1 MIKKVTNTVPWAYIS
16 KFNVDKINYFPEPY
30 THSKKKNCF
39 KFVQLSNKIQ
49 NQILKKTC

>member
-30 THSKKKNCF
+30 THSKKKIVSN
-39 KFVQLSNKIQ
+39 LSNYPTKSKIRF
-49 NQILKKTC
+49 